1 MQYTIRGI
9 PRSVDRALR
18 ERARRENRS
27 LNEVAVEALAEGLGV
42 DEGPRQ
48 WRDLSDIAGT
58 WVRDPA
64 VERAL
69 EEQRQVDPELWR

>member
-27 LNEVAVEALAEGLGV
+27 LNEVAVEALAEGLLV
-42 DEGPRQ
+42 DEAPG
-48 WRDLSDIAGT
+48 SGVT
-58 WVRDPA
+58 
-64 VERAL
+64 
-69 EEQRQVDPELWR
+69 

>member
-1 MQYTIRGI
+1 MRGI

-18 ERARRENRS
+18 ERARREGKS
-27 LNEVAVEALAEGLGV
+27 LNEVTVEALTEALGV
-42 DEGPRQ
+42 MSESRV

-58 WVRDPA
+58 WVKDPA

-69 EEQRQVDPELWR
+69 DEQRIIDTELWK